1 VARLPRPRR
10 AAQRRGEIRLG
21 WYAAALVGY
30 VVAGYFLKSVLLN
43 WLVGPLFLL
52 IVLYLVPTLVRR
64 LGRRPRTEP
73 AE

>member
-1 VARLPRPRR
+1 VARISRPRTSPE
-10 AAQRRGEIRLG
+10 QRESIGIG

-30 VVAGYFLKSVLLN
+30 VVTGSFLKSVLLN

>member
-1 VARLPRPRR
+1 VVRLPRPRR
-10 AAQRRGEIRLG
+10 PAQRRGEIGLG

-30 VVAGYFLKSVLLN
+30 VVTGYFLKSVLLN